1 MRCTASLWC
10 LHVQGVDDPQAS
22 AGTGRRRADLVLKK
36 DSLHQILSV
45 TNLEQRL
52 RAYYEVSERQTGH
65 LTR

>member
-1 MRCTASLWC
+1 M
-10 LHVQGVDDPQAS
+10 QGVDDPQAS